1 MKQIILLSVVILLF
15 ATSCKR
21 NEKEEQE
28 KLDAYIAEHNIT
40 VKPTAEHNITV
51 KPTESGLY
59 YIETQAGT
67 GEKPVKG
74 STVQVHYTGT
84 LIDGTEFDSSIG
96 GSPLEFPLGVG
107 YVIAG
112 WDEGIALMKE
122 GGKATL
128 IIPSEL
134 GYGAQAAGSIP
145 AYSTLIFDVELV
157 NVLK

>member
-21 NEKEEQE
+21 DEKEEQE
-28 KLDAYIAEHNIT
+28 KLDAYI
-40 VKPTAEHNITV
+40 AEHNITV